1 MNNKNLSYLKNF
13 RKTVASLQ
21 RRRPFEQAMRSFP
34 GGDFDYIGL
43 VERELL
49 IDLGLRPGD
58 YLIDV
63 GCGSGRLAKPLSE
76 YLTGKYLGIDIVPQL
91 VHYARQLVRRH
102 DWRFEV
108 AAGLAIPEADH
119 EADMICFFSVFTHLY
134 HEHSY
139 LYLEE
144 ARRVL
149 KPGGKIVFS
158 FLDFTVEEHWPIF
171 ENTARNAY
179 KNALPNVF
187 VGRDAIT
194 AWAAHLDL
202 KIEMIE
208 DAAKP
213 FINLRQPIA
222 QPGDGTTQGP
232 VPFGQSLCVLTT
244 KAAQPAI

>member
-1 MNNKNLSYLKNF
+1 MNDKKLNYLKNY
-13 RKTVASLQ
+13 RKLVGSLQ
-21 RRRPFEQAMRSFP
+21 RQMPFEQAMRSAP
-34 GGDFDYIGL
+34 GGDFDYIGI
-43 VERELL
+43 VECELL
-49 IDLGLRPGD
+49 VHLGLRPND

-76 YLTGKYLGIDIVPQL
+76 YLTGKYLGIDVVPEL
-91 VHYARQLVRRH
+91 VDYARQLVRRT

-119 EADMICFFSVFTHLY
+119 KADMICFFSVFTHLY

-158 FLDFTVEEHWPIF
+158 FLDFTVEGHWPIF
-171 ENTARNAY
+171 ENTARNADE
-179 KNALPNVF
+179 NAPPNVF

-202 KIEMIE
+202 KIELIE
-208 DAAKP
+208 EATSP
-213 FINLRQPIA
+213 FIKLRQPTK
-222 QPGDGTTQGP
+222 QPGGVITHGP
-232 VPFGQSLCVLTT
+232 VAFGQSLCVLTT
-244 KAAQPAI
+244 KAAQLAI

>member
-1 MNNKNLSYLKNF
+1 MNNKKLSYLKNY
-13 RKTVASLQ
+13 RKLVASLQ
-21 RRRPFEQAMRSFP
+21 RQVPFEQAMRSAP
-34 GGDFDYIGL
+34 GGDFNYIGL
-43 VERELL
+43 VERELVVH
-49 IDLGLRPGD
+49 LGLRTGD

-76 YLTGKYLGIDIVPQL
+76 YLTGKYLGIDIVPEL
-91 VHYARQLVRRH
+91 VDYARKLVRRD

-108 AAGLAIPEADH
+108 AAGLTIPEADH
-119 EADMICFFSVFTHLY
+119 EADMICFFSVLTHLY

-158 FLDFTVEEHWPIF
+158 FLDFTVEAHWPIF
-171 ENTARNAY
+171 ENTARNADE
-179 KNALPNVF
+179 NAPPNVF

-202 KIEMIE
+202 KIEIIE
-208 DAAKP
+208 DAITP
-213 FINLRQPIA
+213 FINLRQPLE
-222 QPGDGTTQGP
+222 QPGGVITQGP
-232 VPFGQSLCVLTT
+232 VAFGQSLCVLT
-244 KAAQPAI
+244 KR